1 MSIELMDEN
10 YTKSDKL
17 IHTPSSYARKNL
29 IFAQETGKL
38 KSLKEHICVRE
49 NLESYLFFIVLD
61 GCGIVSTGGKD
72 YEAKKGDA
80 VLLDCRKHYEHK
92 SDVNDPWEIRWV
104 HFNGDM
110 PERLFPVFTEGN
122 TGSPVFTPV
131 DGAGQYIDILDRLN
145 ANLSK
150 SNVIAEINQ
159 SVILEQLLMM
169 CLNDV
174 VKGQDISLDEN
185 EDIDEDEFSTLRE
198 SVNEHINESNLER
211 ILSIQYGLTEEN
223 LSNMFEAK
231 YGISIDK
238 YIINRRFNKA
248 KELLRFTIKPIEEIV
263 EESGIKNDEQFEKLF
278 MNNEGMTSENYR
290 KKWSQ
295 WIKS

>member
-1 MSIELMDEN
+1 MSNEFMDEN
-10 YTKSDKL
+10 YTKSDRL

-38 KSLKEHICVRE
+38 KSIKEHICVRE
-49 NLESYLFFIVLD
+49 NLESYLFFIVLE
-61 GCGIVSTGGKD
+61 GCGVVSTGGKD

-104 HFNGDM
+104 HFNGAM
-110 PERLFPVFTEGN
+110 PETLFKVFAEGN

-131 DGAGQYIDILDRLN
+131 DADSYIDKLDKLN
-145 ANLSK
+145 DMLKK

-174 VKGQDISLDEN
+174 VKGQNLSLDDS
-185 EDIDEDEFSTLRE
+185 EDMDEDEFSTLRE
-198 SVNEHINESNLER
+198 SVNEHINEENLER
-211 ILSIQYGLTEEN
+211 ILSIQYGLQPEK
-223 LSNMFEAK
+223 LSELFEKK
-231 YGISIDK
+231 YGISLPD
-238 YIINRRFNKA
+238 YIMNRKLNKV
-248 KELLRFTIKPIEEIV
+248 KELLRFTIKPISEILMEAGFDNEEL
-263 EESGIKNDEQFEKLF
+263 FRKLF
-278 MNNEGMTSENYR
+278 VESEEMAPEDYR
-290 KKWSQ
+290 KKWAQ

>member
-1 MSIELMDEN
+1 MSTELMDEN
-10 YTKSDKL
+10 YTKSDRL

-38 KSLKEHICVRE
+38 KSLKEHICIRE

-61 GCGIVSTGGKD
+61 GCGVVSTGGKD

-92 SDVNDPWEIRWV
+92 SDVSNPWEIRWV

-110 PERLFPVFTEGN
+110 PEKLFKVFAEGN
-122 TGSPVFTPV
+122 TGSPVFTPK
-131 DGAGQYIDILDRLN
+131 DASQYMNVLDELN
-145 ANLSK
+145 IKLEK

-159 SVILEQLLMM
+159 SAVLEQLLVM

-174 VKGQDISLDEN
+174 VKGQDISLDN
-185 EDIDEDEFSTLRE
+185 SEDMDEDEFSTLRE
-198 SVNEHINESNLER
+198 SVNEHINEGNLER
-211 ILSIQYGLTEEN
+211 ILSIQYGLQPDT
-223 LSNMFEAK
+223 LSELFEKK
-231 YGISIDK
+231 YGISLPD
-238 YIINRRFNKA
+238 YILNRKLNKA
-248 KELLRFTIKPIEEIV
+248 KELLRFTIKSIGEIIV
-263 EESGIKNDEQFEKLF
+263 EAGFESEELFRKLF
-278 MNNEGMTSENYR
+278 LESEEMAPEDYR
-290 KKWSQ
+290 KKWAQ